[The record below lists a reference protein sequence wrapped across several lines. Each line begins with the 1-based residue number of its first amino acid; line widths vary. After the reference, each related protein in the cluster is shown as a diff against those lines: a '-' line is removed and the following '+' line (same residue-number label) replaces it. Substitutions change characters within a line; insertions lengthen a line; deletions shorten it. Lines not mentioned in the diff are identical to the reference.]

1 MIKKTKLS
9 KFSNDIKGNIAISA
23 AIVMPVT
30 MLMVGGAIDYS
41 IMYTNQMN
49 LERAADSA
57 VAASVSEI
65 RKNIDDINL
74 DEIEAVMENTAKKI
88 FNAEKKI
95 IGKNLTVDFKV
106 TAKYEDQV
114 LIASID
120 YEYHQ
125 PTTFLKLAGMEK
137 VSATGTAQAK
147 SSLGS
152 HTDFNIMVNV
162 SNSMGVGASQDD
174 IDYMLANYKYQ
185 GKSCAF
191 ACHNT
196 INEVRKLPVTIRLD
210 AATNAIEKAI
220 DSVKYDKHPDSVIR
234 FGLYTYATYLTE
246 VFNVDDVNSENTTW
260 VSDMVSQN
268 VQLSK
273 EDNSRMDNA
282 ANELA
287 KYIDESGD
295 GLSSKESKK
304 YVLIITDG
312 VQWIRPRYPEYDKS
326 VIGAA
331 NRWWARAQIPNPKA
345 CDDLKKKGVEV
356 YFIYTTYIPI
366 YNGTGTDSIGREI
379 DANILP
385 VNQDSMKA
393 CASSEENFFEAKDEK
408 ALNASIEKI
417 FKDVVIP
424 THISM

>member
-1 MIKKTKLS
+1 MINKSKLS
-9 KFSNDIKGNIAISA
+9 KFSNNSKGNIVISA

-30 MLMVGGAIDYS
+30 ILMVGGAIDYS

-49 LERAADSA
+49 LERAADAA
-57 VAASVSEI
+57 VATSVSDI
-65 RKNIDDINL
+65 RKNIADININ
-74 DEIEAVMENTAKKI
+74 EIEELMKKNTQQI
-88 FNAEKKI
+88 FTAEKKI
-95 IGKNLTVDFKV
+95 MGNNINVDFKV
-106 TAKYEDQV
+106 EAKYEDQI
-114 LIASID
+114 LEATIE

-137 VSATGTAQAK
+137 VTANGIAQAK

-162 SNSMGVGASQDD
+162 SNSMGVGASQKD

-185 GKSCAF
+185 NKSCAF
-191 ACHNT
+191 ACHTT

-210 AATNAIEKAI
+210 AATKAIETAI

-234 FGLYTYATYLTE
+234 FGLYTYSTYLTE
-246 VFNVDDVNSENTTW
+246 VFNVDNINSSNTTW

-268 VQLSK
+268 VRLST

-282 ANELA
+282 TKELA
-287 KYIDESGD
+287 NYINESGD
-295 GLSSKESKK
+295 GLSEKQSKK
-304 YVLIITDG
+304 YALIITDG

-326 VIGAA
+326 VPGAA

-366 YNGTGTDSIGREI
+366 YNGSGTDSIGREI
-379 DANILP
+379 TANVLP
-385 VNQDSMKA
+385 INKKSMKS
-393 CASSEENFFEAKDEK
+393 CASSEDNFFEAKDEK
-408 ALNASIEKI
+408 ALNEAVEKI